1 MLQDRQLTLT
11 TYQNV
16 DQHRK
21 YINSSEIR
29 GLDSMKCSSEM
40 LQNQLYFMYKKT
52 HVVFF
57 FSLLIFTTYL
67 FLLSM
72 PWSMLTDIDQSFHQG
87 TSKVA
92 QKNYL
97 DFHIYTKNI
106 ANFEAFCWIISLC
119 ANLIFL
125 KGAQQIFK
133 QRNQ

>member
-52 HVVFF
+52 HVCSY

-72 PWSMLTDIDQSFHQG
+72 PWSMLTEIDQNIHQG

-92 QKNYL
+92 QKEKKLLGFSY
-97 DFHIYTKNI
+97 IYKKYSK
-106 ANFEAFCWIISLC
+106 FRSISLDHFVMC
-119 ANLIFL
+119 KPHISEGCIADF
-125 KGAQQIFK
+125 
-133 QRNQ
+133 